1 MGVGEAFG
9 KNGGDTMRAR
19 AILMAA
25 SAALAIGSRASD
37 ADPVRVDT
45 SSVIDRWVDSVGG
58 YTALNSVRS
67 LESNETREE
76 ASDPAPLAS
85 HTLVLG
91 MNLRV
96 EVTMPGGGSLVYGT
110 NGKNYWV
117 DGGDLGFGV
126 MDPSDF
132 STLNVAH
139 NPTLPFA
146 IRNSYAY
153 ADDFPDEIHEGEQC
167 RVFCMHPTSGP
178 EELWYFN
185 LDSGQLTSIVLE
197 RNRPK
202 VTINF
207 SDYRKAGP
215 ILVPFELS
223 IYVGEKRVY
232 AVHRQSVNVNVALN
246 DSYFTPFPWE
256 LNEAKA
262 AKSALDRYRAV
273 CVPNPAGFAAK
284 SRQLKLSI
292 DTPSTGV
299 SSERSITIVYPNKI
313 LVDTSTKGI
322 GHDLQGFD
330 GTTGWAYNE
339 LQGFHLLKPTE
350 ISPLFGSLSQLG
362 DPNIESEAPLRH
374 VIGTRLVNGQ
384 RATAIAL
391 STLKAP
397 LGVFYFDEENGHLVR
412 ITSVQRSKSNNSP
425 RATLD
430 FSDFKSVNGRDIPFT
445 ATETN
450 STYQVISKIE
460 AVVDNPEVPDSTFA
474 PRRDD

>member
-1 MGVGEAFG
+1 
-9 KNGGDTMRAR
+9 MRAGV
-19 AILMAA
+19 ILMAA
-25 SAALAIGSRASD
+25 CASIAIGSRAHG
-37 ADPVRVDT
+37 ADPVRIDT

-76 ASDPAPLAS
+76 ASDSAPLAS

-96 EVTMPGGGSLVYGT
+96 EVTLPNGRSLVYGT
-110 NGKNYWV
+110 DGRNYWV

-132 STLNVAH
+132 RTLHVAH
-139 NPTLPFA
+139 NPTVPLA
-146 IRNSYAY
+146 MRNSYAY
-153 ADDFPDEIHEGEQC
+153 AEDLPDEIHEGEQC
-167 RVFCMHPTSGP
+167 RVFCMHPSSGP

-185 LDSGQLTSIVLE
+185 LDSGELTAIVLDQTH
-197 RNRPK
+197 PV

-215 ILVPFELS
+215 ILVPFEFSLF
-223 IYVGEKRVY
+223 VGEKRVY

-246 DSYFTPFPWE
+246 NSYFTPFPWE

-262 AKSALDRYRAV
+262 AKSVLDRYRAV
-273 CVPNPAGFAAK
+273 CLPNPTGFPPR
-284 SRQLKLSI
+284 SRQLQLAI

-299 SSERSITIVYPNKI
+299 SSERSITVVYPNKI
-313 LVDTSTKGI
+313 LVDTNTKGI

-350 ISPLFGSLSQLG
+350 ISPLFGSLGQLG
-362 DPNIESEAPLRH
+362 DPNIESEAPLRR

-384 RATAIAL
+384 KATAIAL

-397 LGVFYFDEENGHLVR
+397 LGVFYFDEESGHLVR
-412 ITSVQRSKSNNSP
+412 ATSIQRSKSDNSP
-425 RATLD
+425 RTTVD
-430 FSDFKSVNGRDIPFT
+430 FTDFKSVNGRDIPFT